1 MNRKRILAAVLAAV
15 LAAACMANAGASG
28 IRELIRFAGSGEPV
42 GYEFT
47 AAFEKLP
54 QFDGNRTDQ
63 LNRLLRHFVFSG
75 VLDSRETTLSVCLD
89 GESLFT
95 VSETEVGGKTTRML
109 ACDPDTNIII
119 PGEKT
124 DTDPIVSVEGYRSVS
139 ENLCIYTVLEEY
151 TLFFRQLPDL
161 YPELSGSGKILEKYK
176 DYGTAVKKT
185 NIHFTE
191 NEWAAC
197 VRKYAPEIP
206 EGTSI
211 PDLRKMYFEGRQ
223 DVELLLKEDGSV
235 LKIRYGGRAG
245 ISEDDMRTVRLEW
258 KTVRAESVERD
269 ELSLRTLDSNA
280 ARRNN
285 LLLEHTW
292 RKGEAG
298 TETFS
303 WKTETD
309 TVYDGIRTRGIVE
322 CTMEEADGKISG
334 RWSETVSVKN
344 ENTVCECAFS
354 SADEPAGGRSGILEI
369 ISTKDKIETGRMKA
383 DYRLTCTVP
392 VQAGELLPEPKRVS
406 DDEFDEIRGNL
417 TRRILVKLL
426 SLPKEDLLF
435 LTEGIPEETVK
446 TILPD
451 HEQ

>member
-75 VLDSRETTLSVCLD
+75 VLDTRETTLSVSLD

-124 DTDPIVSVEGYRSVS
+124 DTDTIVSVEGYRSVS

-151 TLFFRQLPDL
+151 ALFFGQLPDL

-185 NIHFTE
+185 NIRFTE

-206 EGTSI
+206 EGTNI

-235 LKIRYGGRAG
+235 LKIRYGGKAG

-269 ELSLRTLDSNA
+269 ELSLRTPDSNA

-285 LLLEHTW
+285 LLLDHTW
-292 RKGEAG
+292 RKGEDG

-309 TVYDGIRTRGIVE
+309 TVYDGIRTRGIAE

-369 ISTKDKIETGRMKA
+369 ISKKDKIETGRMKA

-392 VQAGELLPEPKRVS
+392 AQAGELLPEPKHVS

-435 LTEGIPEETVK
+435 LTEGIQDETVK